1 MKKSELVIGVVK
13 ELHEG
18 CRCIAVVPQSV
29 RSLVGHGHTVLVQN
43 GAGVKSYYLDESYA
57 EAGAAIA
64 DDASSVY
71 GEADVILKIRP
82 PMVDKNS
89 GRHEL
94 DLMKEGA
101 AIISFLAPTLDRPI
115 VEKLIENRLTGFAM
129 ELIPRLSRAQSM
141 DALSTLGT
149 VMGYRAALLAA
160 DLSGKFF
167 PLLMTAAGTIQPAN
181 VLVIGAGVAGLQ
193 AIATSKRLGA
203 KVEAFDTRPAVREQ
217 VESLGAKFLEM
228 ELPKDA
234 ETKFGY
240 AKEASPEFVKKE
252 MDLLSSRFPK
262 VDVVIS
268 TALVYGRKAPTLIT
282 ADMVRL
288 MAPGSVIID
297 LAAEQGGNCVL
308 SRPGKVVEERG
319 VSIYGA
325 LDMPSQ
331 LPLHTSL
338 MYSRNV
344 LNAFHNLYAGED
356 DAIDP
361 ADEINAHSLVTL
373 KGEVVSELVREFLA
387 GLKGAGG

>member
-1 MKKSELVIGVVK
+1 MKKSELVVGVVK

-18 CRCIAVVPQSV
+18 CRCVAVVPQSV
-29 RSLVGHGHTVLVQN
+29 RGLVSRGHRVIVQN
-43 GAGVKSYYLDESYA
+43 SVGVKSFYLDEFYA
-57 EAGAAIA
+57 DAGASLAPSA
-64 DDASSVY
+64 ASIY

-82 PMVDKNS
+82 PVEDKKT

-94 DLMKEGA
+94 DLMKPGA
-101 AIISFLAPTLDRPI
+101 AIISFLAPTLDRRI
-115 VEKLIENRLTGFAM
+115 VEKLVAKRLTGFSM

-141 DALSTLGT
+141 DALSSLGT

-167 PLLMTAAGTIQPAN
+167 PLLMTAAGTIPPVN

-203 KVEAFDTRPAVREQ
+203 RVEAFDTRPAVKEQ

-228 ELPKDA
+228 ELPPDA

-240 AKEASPEFVKKE
+240 AKESSPEFVRKE
-252 MDLLSSRFPK
+252 MELLSSRLPRT
-262 VDVVIS
+262 DVVIT
-268 TALVYGRKAPTLIT
+268 TALVYGRTAPTLIT
-282 ADMVRL
+282 EDMVKL

-308 SRPGKVVEERG
+308 SRPGEVVEKHG
-319 VSIYGA
+319 VSVYGA

-344 LNAFHNLYAGED
+344 VNAFHNLYAGED
-356 DAIDP
+356 DTIDLT
-361 ADEINAHSLVTL
+361 DEINAHALVTF
-373 KGEVVSELVREFLA
+373 KGDVTSELVREFLA
-387 GLKGAGG
+387 RGGGGS